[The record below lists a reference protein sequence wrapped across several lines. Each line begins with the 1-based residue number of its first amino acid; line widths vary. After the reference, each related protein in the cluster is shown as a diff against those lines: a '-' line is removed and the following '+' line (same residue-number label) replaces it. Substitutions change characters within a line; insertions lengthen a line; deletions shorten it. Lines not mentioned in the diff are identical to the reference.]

1 MPHDGI
7 SAKQLTVGH
16 TTKYIYA
23 ATYWDW
29 LSACSSSGGGCLSVF
44 GVALQD
50 DVDGLGDRL
59 RTMLGSSA
67 PAAFFIRF
75 ISRPA
80 ELVAVLEF
88 VLEMGG
94 D

>member
-1 MPHDGI
+1 M
-7 SAKQLTVGH
+7 
-16 TTKYIYA
+16 
-23 ATYWDW
+23 
-29 LSACSSSGGGCLSVF
+29 SVF